1 MGENNGMGEEG
12 RGGGNKKKR
21 ACAVM
26 AVIKHAGG
34 GRAKPRMCSKRLRLV
49 CTEGQVAV
57 AGQLVFLLLHAT
69 WETWE
74 TPRVDEHRAV

>member
-1 MGENNGMGEEG
+1 M
-12 RGGGNKKKR
+12 
-21 ACAVM
+21 M

-34 GRAKPRMCSKRLRLV
+34 GIAKPRMCSKTLKLA

-57 AGQLVFLLLHAT
+57 AGLVVFLLLHAT

-74 TPRVDEHRAV
+74 TPRLVEHRAA